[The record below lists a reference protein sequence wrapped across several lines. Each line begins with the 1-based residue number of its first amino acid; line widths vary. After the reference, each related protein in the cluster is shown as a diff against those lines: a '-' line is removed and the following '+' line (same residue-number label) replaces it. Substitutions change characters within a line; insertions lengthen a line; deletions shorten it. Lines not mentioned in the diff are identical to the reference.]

1 MQNLPFSC
9 FRVDGNETGGY
20 ILDVCLR
27 RMAFKSI
34 QSEGPSPVTIVLN
47 GEQFWFTTPVVIPMR
62 FVQVSSVSSHPSSD
76 PGSGGGS

>member
-1 MQNLPFSC
+1 MQSLPFSC
-9 FRVDGNETGGY
+9 SRVEVNETDGN

-47 GEQFWFTTPVVIPMR
+47 GEQTLFITPVVIPMR
-62 FVQVSSVSSHPSSD
+62 FVGVSSVSSHPSSV
-76 PGSGGGS
+76 GF